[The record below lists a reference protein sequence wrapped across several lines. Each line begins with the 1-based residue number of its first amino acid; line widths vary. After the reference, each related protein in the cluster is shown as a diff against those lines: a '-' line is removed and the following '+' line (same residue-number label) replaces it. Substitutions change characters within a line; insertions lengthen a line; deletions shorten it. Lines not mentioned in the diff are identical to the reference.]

1 MTEAV
6 KRPKDM
12 INNSNLGTWMSWGDI
27 VKTYPNRWVYLTDYK
42 LDEGSNI
49 VGGVLSVVCSEPEFP
64 LVEDIITDASKEGI
78 MDRTTELPGNIL
90 WVE

>member
-1 MTEAV
+1 MVAET

-12 INNSNLGTWMSWGDI
+12 INNKNIGTYMTWSDI
-27 VKTYPNRWVYLTDYK
+27 VKTYPDRWVYLTDYK

-49 VGGVLSVVCSEPEFP
+49 IGGTLSVVCSEPEFP
-64 LVEDIITDASKEGI
+64 LVEDIITDKNKEGI
-78 MDRTTELPGNIL
+78 MDRTTDLPGNIL